1 MIMYLF
7 SNKTH
12 DKTKKPRKEK
22 KSPKETLND
31 DAFHS
36 LLKIQGSLSY
46 KTIRSGMLI
55 LGCIRCT
62 TNFTIEVELPGLTFG
77 HIKII
82 HISDPLTKYL
92 NEKLEK
98 QDDEA
103 SEILGKMFK
112 VGQFVLVKVLN
123 IEIRENGDYVE
134 CSLNPSDIYSE
145 KIHNTFEKGML
156 MWASVRSVLDHGFEL
171 DVGVKNCRVFLPSKN
186 VDAGKDLAIGETLW
200 CTIHKC
206 DSSNTATTLRVSCR
220 DEHLKATKIDEI
232 KTLDDL
238 IPGMQIEILIEKIT
252 AKGIHAKF
260 LNDYFGFVDENQL
273 STPSKKLDD
282 YKEGKLITAYVLYID
297 HPTKIT
303 YLTLRN
309 LDTVPAPVTKIGAI
323 MSAQVVS
330 KTYKGIYLRLPSDE
344 KGFVTNK
351 RLMNC
356 LPKNANLDI
365 SESISLKFGAG
376 SKHTCRILDYN
387 RLSRL
392 YICTVEQALI
402 KEQIF
407 MSSDVKIGQVVN
419 VTVTSVKNEGLEVSL
434 GHTKGF
440 VPNLFLSNVEY
451 SEAIKKKYQEGFKS
465 KARVLNI
472 DNGTVLLTMKPG
484 QVDSENCLTDLL
496 QAKRGDQYTGVVIHL
511 KSEGALV
518 LFYGNVK
525 GWLSRNYLGGRNG
538 KEKLDVTKYF
548 YRGQIVN
555 PWVLRVKSD
564 RVILGLKQPEEF
576 KQCLELEIGQRVSGV
591 VGRVMKDS
599 IEVRSVK
606 KQVIGNIPVNHLG
619 TRVSLC
625 PSLMRMYK
633 EGDAI
638 NDLIC
643 IDNKSQ
649 PNLLSRREAVA
660 LKKGS
665 RWKLK
670 KFEKLQ
676 AGNVVRCSY
685 ISDCESGI
693 KVLPLILDYNEE
705 ILIKNQDIADKGQS
719 LPKFELYQ
727 SIIAKIM
734 DINIESKKIHL
745 SIKFSDTFN
754 KKVESTLAYFTGH
767 LNDVRTLRNFGN
779 ENQWNLCEYLPGER
793 VDCQIER
800 LGEKGGC
807 LVKLPNGAPGLVSP
821 GLCPGKLEVG
831 TSITGVFLSQN
842 FHDNYTEIAL
852 KPDICQRINKVQD
865 GSTQLTSLSS
875 CLMETVVIK
884 HDYVLGV
891 LKQEKGNRQLVY
903 IPIFLHENDQEGCRS
918 YYEKSKV
925 RINIIGK
932 VEDYLIGM
940 SKKLLSTFEKSK
952 LINSKHKELRK
963 KKKKAKVEVS
973 ESEDEQIDT
982 QEVETE
988 EEDTEVKEESEEEET
1003 SGKEDSGVEVSE
1015 NDREM
1020 RDKQLKQTGV
1030 KRKLQSPNSNATITH
1045 DKNSS
1050 SPGSAPVMSGI
1061 SSFFAPES
1069 KMEQDSSSDDEGEPT
1084 EVKKK
1089 RKLTPAERANLAREE
1104 EERISKIEKELA
1116 DSTKAP
1122 ESAEQFDRLL
1132 LANPNSSE
1140 LWTKYIALHTAATEF
1155 DKARA
1160 VARRALESIN
1170 LTLVDE
1176 RFNIWLALLNLENM
1190 LGTKESFD
1198 KTFNDALTHNDSL
1211 QVYLKTI
1218 QMLAEAGKFS
1228 EMEEKIRKVR
1238 NKHKQEPSMWLE
1250 VAKVYY
1256 KINQFKEARN
1266 LKDASLKS
1274 IMDKKTQ
1281 MEIIVRFAIMEYKF
1295 GEEEQGA
1302 AIFETILSSD
1312 PKKVNVWSTYV
1323 DQLVKKNKID
1333 QARKV
1338 LERSVCQRLPL
1349 KSMKSLFLKFRM
1361 FEEQHGTLE
1370 SVEAV
1375 KEKAKEYAAKVS
1387 NR

>member
-1 MIMYLF
+1 MSQNEEEYFPRGGQVKKNLKRPKQDDNLF
-7 SNKTH
+7 SHKTH

-103 SEILGKMFK
+103 SEILGKIFK

-145 KIHNTFEKGML
+145 KTHNTFEKGML

-323 MSAQVVS
+323 MSAQVLS

-407 MSSDVKIGQVVN
+407 MPSDVKIGQVVN

-472 DNGTVLLTMKPG
+472 DNDTVLLTMKPG

-625 PSLMRMYK
+625 PSLM
-633 EGDAI
+633 I
-638 NDLIC
+638 F
-643 IDNKSQ
+643 Q
-649 PNLLSRREAVA
+649 
-660 LKKGS
+660 
-665 RWKLK
+665 
-670 KFEKLQ
+670 
-676 AGNVVRCSY
+676 
-685 ISDCESGI
+685 
-693 KVLPLILDYNEE
+693 
-705 ILIKNQDIADKGQS
+705 
-719 LPKFELYQ
+719 
-727 SIIAKIM
+727 
-734 DINIESKKIHL
+734 
-745 SIKFSDTFN
+745 
-754 KKVESTLAYFTGH
+754 STLAYFTGH
-767 LNDVRTLRNFGN
+767 LNDVRALRNFGN

-821 GLCPGKLEVG
+821 GLCPGKVEVG

-903 IPIFLHENDQEGCRS
+903 IPIFLHENDQEGSRS

-988 EEDTEVKEESEEEET
+988 EEDTEVKEESEEEEET